1 MTNVELSDSKPPA
14 YVSEIFPLTLVQS
27 PNIFRF
33 RLTSSINENT
43 KEIDNR
49 LSFHLSRK
57 FPDVVVTWDQGD
69 FIALAKPGKQM
80 PDKSEWREV
89 LEAIRT
95 DIKDLSDSQ
104 WGMQEVRLSEN
115 TSLAPVV
122 ISQLACQVL
131 QTNRCLSPI
140 PVPLPSKVSQQVSV
154 TREAKVSSEKID
166 LKNQLTPALSI
177 SVRSSILYKGNL
189 ADFFLNHPF
198 RQNPEELLVG
208 LHVQDIENS
217 GHGIIQE
224 IVGTVGEK
232 REELI
237 KWATGSTSKQALQ
250 EAPDDQPVVGI
261 KFGKNPKL
269 YEYAMAALR
278 PRITSETEDR
288 FEVQYGQLLSATKIS
303 FEERKNLLS
312 KYKEEASQTLET
324 FGFKLERS
332 LNSVDYGSLFWYPQ
346 TPIDQT
352 PLLFGKSYIGKQKEI
367 LQGIKNGGVYRR
379 HPDYISRPIIIAAL
393 RLREFPVKL
402 LLNEVENYLKKYGFQ
417 SQFVD
422 KKSVT
427 LSDNETRARVDLE
440 KLLDEIAALGPD
452 IVLIFLPEDDRTA
465 DKKDGGSFYQLAY
478 NRLLRRQIA
487 TQFIYEDTVR
497 KVDSRQILNQVIPGI
512 LAKLGNLPFILAEP
526 MEIADYFIGLDVSRL
541 PKSKLAGT
549 MNACASIRLYGRQ
562 GEFIRYLLEDGL
574 SEGEEIPKRMLERLL
589 PAAELDGKTILI
601 YRDGRF
607 CGKEVTNILE
617 RVKAINAKSILVECI
632 KSGAPRLYHSHQK
645 NLAPPKTGLALRLSS
660 KEALLVTTTVPVKV
674 GLARPLRLR
683 IHDES
688 YPTTI
693 EQIVETTLKLT
704 LLHHGALQTPRLPM
718 PLYGADRMAYLK
730 INGIYPSISESDRQF
745 WL

>member
-1 MTNVELSDSKPPA
+1 MTINELPDSKPPA
-14 YVSEIFPLTLVQS
+14 YVSEIFPLTLVQP

-33 RLTSSINENT
+33 RLTSNINEST
-43 KEIDNR
+43 KEIGNR

-57 FPDVVVTWDQGD
+57 FPDVVVTWYQGD
-69 FIALAKPGKQM
+69 FIALAKPGKQI
-80 PDKSEWREV
+80 PNKSEWQEV

-95 DIKDLSDSQ
+95 DIKDLSDRP
-104 WGMQEVRLSEN
+104 WGIQEVRLSEN

-122 ISQLACQVL
+122 VSHLACQVL
-131 QTNRCLSPI
+131 QTNRCLSQI
-140 PVPLPSKVSQQVSV
+140 PVPLPSKVSQQASIA
-154 TREAKVSSEKID
+154 REAEVSAEEIE
-166 LKNQLTPALSI
+166 LENQLTPALNI
-177 SVRSSILYKGNL
+177 SVHSSILYKGTL
-189 ADFFLNHPF
+189 ADFFQNNPF
-198 RQNPEELLVG
+198 RQNPEKLLIG
-208 LHVQDIENS
+208 LHVQSIEES

-224 IVGTVGEK
+224 IVGTIGEK

-237 KWATGSTSKQALQ
+237 NWATGSTSKKALQ

-303 FEERKNLLS
+303 FEERKKLLS
-312 KYKEEASQTLET
+312 EYKEEASRTLEA

-332 LNSVDYGSLFWYPQ
+332 LNSVTYRSLFWYPQ

-352 PLLFGKSYIGKQKEI
+352 PLLFGKGYIGKQKEI
-367 LQGIKNGGVYRR
+367 LLGLKNGGVYQR
-379 HPDYISRPIIIAAL
+379 HSDYASRPINIAAL
-393 RLREFPVKL
+393 RLCNLSVKL
-402 LLNEVENYLKKYGFQ
+402 LLEEVVNYLKKYGFQ
-417 SQFVD
+417 SDYIYQ
-422 KKSVT
+422 KPVT
-427 LSDNETRARVDLE
+427 LSDNETVARVELE
-440 KLLDEIAALGPD
+440 KLLDDIAALEPD
-452 IVLIFLPEDDRTA
+452 IVLIFLPEDDRNA
-465 DKKDGGSFYQLAY
+465 DKKDGGSLYQFAY

-487 TQFIYEDTVR
+487 TQFIYENTLK
-497 KVDSRQILNQVIPGI
+497 KVNFRQILNQVIPGI
-512 LAKLGNLPFILAEP
+512 LAKLGNLPFVLAEP
-526 MEIADYFIGLDVSRL
+526 MEIADYFIGLDVSRRPNL
-541 PKSKLAGT
+541 RSPGT
-549 MNACASIRLYGRQ
+549 TNACASIRLYGRR
-562 GEFIRYLLEDGL
+562 GEFIRSLLEDGY
-574 SEGEEIPKRMLERLL
+574 SEGEEIPKKMLERLL
-589 PAAELDGKTILI
+589 PAAELNGKTVVI

-607 CGKEVTNILE
+607 CGKEVTNIVE
-617 RVKAINAKSILVECI
+617 RAKAINAKPILIECI

-645 NLAPPKTGLALRLSS
+645 NLAPPKAGLALRISS
-660 KEALLVTTTVPVKV
+660 TEALLVTTTVPVKV

-683 IHDES
+683 IHEEG
-688 YPTTI
+688 YQATI

>member
-14 YVSEIFPLTLVQS
+14 YISEIFPLTFIHPL
-27 PNIFRF
+27 NIFRF

-43 KEIDNR
+43 KEIGNR

-57 FPDVVVTWDQGD
+57 FPDVVVTWNQGD
-69 FIALAKPGKQM
+69 FIALAKAGKQM
-80 PDKSEWREV
+80 PDKSEWQEV

-95 DIKDLSDSQ
+95 DIKDLSDRP
-104 WGMQEVRLSEN
+104 WGIQEVRFSES

-131 QTNRCLSPI
+131 QTNRCLSQI
-140 PVPLPSKVSQQVSV
+140 PVSLPSKVSQQVSV
-154 TREAKVSSEKID
+154 TREANISSEEIE
-166 LKNQLTPALSI
+166 LENQLTPAISI
-177 SVRSSILYKGNL
+177 SVHSSILSKGTL
-189 ADFFLNHPF
+189 ADFFQNHPF
-198 RQNPEELLVG
+198 RQNPEKLLVG
-208 LHVQDIENS
+208 LRVQSIEES
-217 GHGIIQE
+217 SHGIIQE
-224 IVGTVGEK
+224 IVGTIGEK

-237 KWATGSTSKQALQ
+237 KWATGSTSKQALR
-250 EAPDDQPVVGI
+250 EAPDNQPVVGI

-303 FEERKNLLS
+303 FEERKKLLS
-312 KYKEEASQTLET
+312 EYKEEAFRTLEA

-332 LNSVDYGSLFWYPQ
+332 LNSVTYGSLFWYPQ

-352 PLLFGKSYIGKQKEI
+352 PLLFGNGYISVQEKI
-367 LQGIKNGGVYRR
+367 LKGLTNGGVFRR
-379 HPDYISRPIIIAAL
+379 YPDYASRPINISAL
-393 RLREFPVKL
+393 RIGEFPVKPL
-402 LLNEVENYLKKYGFQ
+402 LDEVENYLRRYGFQ
-417 SQFVD
+417 SKFID

-427 LSDNETRARVDLE
+427 LSDNETKARVDLE
-440 KLLDEIAALGPD
+440 KFLDEIAALEPD
-452 IVLIFLPEDDRTA
+452 IVLIFLPKDDRNA
-465 DKKDGGSFYQLAY
+465 DQKDGGSLYQLAY
-478 NRLLRRQIA
+478 SRLLRRQIA
-487 TQFIYEDTVR
+487 TQFIYEDTVK
-497 KVDSRQILNQVIPGI
+497 KVDSRQILNQVIPGV
-512 LAKLGNLPFILAEP
+512 LAKLGNLPFVLAEP
-526 MEIADYFIGLDVSRL
+526 MEIADYFIGLDVSRRPNL
-541 PKSKLAGT
+541 RGPGT
-549 MNACASIRLYGRQ
+549 INACASIRLYGRQ
-562 GEFIRYLLEDGL
+562 GEFVRSLLEDGS
-574 SEGEEIPKRMLERLL
+574 SEGEEIPKKMLERLL
-589 PAAELDGKTILI
+589 PAAELDGKTVLI

-607 CGKEVTNILE
+607 CGREVTNIVE
-617 RVKAINAKSILVECI
+617 RAKAINAKSILIECI

-645 NLAPPKTGLALRLSS
+645 NLAPPKAGLALRLSS

-683 IHDES
+683 IHEEG
-688 YPTTI
+688 YPATI

-704 LLHHGALQTPRLPM
+704 LLHHGALQSPRLPM